1 VWIAPALVVVVVEA
15 ARRRSCGW
23 TAAAAVL
30 ALTFSVAPFRWLPHE
45 QNQEL
50 AWSPVQ
56 QVVGA
61 TYVIVGVLALI
72 AVRIAVAHADR
83 PTTNGTLVG

>member
-1 VWIAPALVVVVVEA
+1 
-15 ARRRSCGW
+15 
-23 TAAAAVL
+23 
-30 ALTFSVAPFRWLPHE
+30 
-45 QNQEL
+45 
-50 AWSPVQ
+50 VQ